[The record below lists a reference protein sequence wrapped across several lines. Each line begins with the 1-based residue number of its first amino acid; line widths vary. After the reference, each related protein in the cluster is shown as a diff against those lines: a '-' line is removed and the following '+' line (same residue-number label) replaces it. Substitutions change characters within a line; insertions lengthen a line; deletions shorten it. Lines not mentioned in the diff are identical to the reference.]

1 MKREV
6 NNSRVNLEA
15 NNASTI
21 SNKPKPNKNP
31 STVTV
36 NPPQSR
42 NIVPPS
48 MNSNV

>member
-6 NNSRVNLEA
+6 NNSRVNLEV
-15 NNASTI
+15 NNAFMIT
-21 SNKPKPNKNP
+21 NKPKTNQNP